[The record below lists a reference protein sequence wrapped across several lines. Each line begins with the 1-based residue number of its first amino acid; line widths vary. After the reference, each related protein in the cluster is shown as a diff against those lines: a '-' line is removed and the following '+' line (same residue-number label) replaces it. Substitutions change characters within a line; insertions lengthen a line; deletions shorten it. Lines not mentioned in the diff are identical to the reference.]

1 MFKLN
6 IWLQRSYPDGQQVHI
21 LEPFENL
28 FMNWMA
34 FLQRQAH
41 ISFPS
46 NSLLKLQLWLIK
58 VLVRRPI
65 LNAHQI
71 WWVFLSLSNPILPS
85 LFHSGSFF
93 GVLPLLSLPE
103 TQVSTFPWGDFGL
116 SPIPRSL
123 VSPPSPFKCNPWG
136 FYPPV
141 QKEMGPLT
149 AQLLH
154 LSRLML

>member
-1 MFKLN
+1 MLKLK
-6 IWLQRSYPDGQQVHI
+6 IWQQTFVPRWAASTY
-21 LEPFENL
+21 LRALWNL

-46 NSLLKLQLWLIK
+46 NSLLKHQLWLIK
-58 VLVRRPI
+58 ALVRRPI

-71 WWVFLSLSNPILPS
+71 WWVFSSLSNPILPS

-93 GVLPLLSLPE
+93 GVQPLLSLPE
-103 TQVSTFPWGDFGL
+103 NQVSTFPWGDFGL

-123 VSPPSPFKCNPWG
+123 VSPPFPFKCNPWG